1 MAPTDR
7 GDIFLDAKS
16 LKIQQSEFFFLKLK
30 KITMAPTD
38 RGDIFVV
45 AKSLKIQ
52 QSEFF
57 FLKFPTKQDAQLN
70 V

>member
-1 MAPTDR
+1 
-7 GDIFLDAKS
+7 
-16 LKIQQSEFFFLKLK
+16 
-30 KITMAPTD
+30 MAPTD
-38 RGDIFVV
+38 RGDIFVD

-57 FLKFPTKQDAQLN
+57 FLKFPTKLDAQLN